1 MCESMGITGLRW
13 GRVLWKKHV
22 QEGPGWS
29 LNRESARAVNR
40 ESARALEQQ
49 RAITG
54 ARHMA

>member
-1 MCESMGITGLRW
+1 MGITGLRW

>member
-29 LNRESARAVNR
+29 LAQPAVNR
-40 ESARALEQQ
+40 ESARALEQR